1 MYCGPL
7 KWIVASK
14 MKNIYLENIYLA
26 MDPVCLGRFFIEKTL
41 LGYLKRKMLNQL
53 EVKAFAKKVGQQS
66 RHKHG
71 FKACLNIMECQH
83 FSTQSKMFAFGIGI
97 QCFPI
102 TILSKA
108 WTQGVILSSLG
119 LEAIRY
125 LTRLVKQWFY
135 D

>member
-53 EVKAFAKKVGQQS
+53 EVKAFAKKS
-66 RHKHG
+66 W
-71 FKACLNIMECQH
+71 
-83 FSTQSKMFAFGIGI
+83 STI
-97 QCFPI
+97 Q
-102 TILSKA
+102 TQA
-108 WTQGVILSSLG
+108 WV
-119 LEAIRY
+119 
-125 LTRLVKQWFY
+125 
-135 D
+135 